1 MISFTVPV
9 TSYFPSGE
17 TFNVDRNPSFDK
29 QIRFLRARS
38 NTSLEQ
44 TRADGIN
51 VVETKFSFRLVNLVM
66 NDALGLDDY
75 FNSLKGTGK
84 VVITLPDSSTVNV
97 IIPSWDIGVDSA
109 LFASINVNAEIT
121 RL

>member
-1 MISFTVPV
+1 MISFTVPI
-9 TSYFPSGE
+9 TSYFPSGK

-29 QIRFLRARS
+29 QVRLLRANS
-38 NTSLEQ
+38 STSLEQ

-51 VVETKFSFRLVNLVM
+51 VIETKFSFRIANLVM

-75 FNSLKGTGK
+75 FNSLKGTSK
-84 VVITLPDSSTVNV
+84 VVITLPDSSTISI
-97 IIPSWDIGVDSA
+97 IIPTWDMGVDSA